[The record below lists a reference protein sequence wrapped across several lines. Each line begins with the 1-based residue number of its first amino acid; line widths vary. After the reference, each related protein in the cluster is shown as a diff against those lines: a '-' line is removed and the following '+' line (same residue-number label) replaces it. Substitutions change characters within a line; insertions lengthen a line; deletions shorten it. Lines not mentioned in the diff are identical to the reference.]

1 MTKNNAHN
9 TEYISDDHNMKM
21 SLFTQCCDATRTW
34 HLAALTT
41 ASPHFWPKKS
51 ESPKG
56 ECEHCKA
63 HRVMGVQKL
72 QYQLRLNSALSV
84 CARLVVLSPG
94 PGCLS
99 SSCDNLPSCS
109 SLVNF
114 QRRTLDQTGELYM
127 FSTQQLPLRTRSTD
141 RVCSC
146 VTHTHRCICTYIHMR
161 TNKEMKN

>member
-1 MTKNNAHN
+1 MHT
-9 TEYISDDHNMKM
+9 TLSTSLMITTWRCLSIPSDI
-21 SLFTQCCDATRTW
+21 LCCDATRTW

-56 ECEHCKA
+56 ECEHCEG
-63 HRVMGVQKL
+63 HRGVQKQ

-99 SSCDNLPSCS
+99 SPPSRS

-114 QRRTLDQTGELYM
+114 RRRTLDQTGELYM
-127 FSTQQLPLRTRSTD
+127 FSTQRLPLRTRITD
-141 RVCSC
+141 RVCSF
-146 VTHTHRCICTYIHMR
+146 VTHTHTHTQMHTHAY
-161 TNKEMKN
+161 K